1 MWTNILFFL
10 LISSGSVFCI
20 AFFKKP
26 FEEILPITI
35 MSIVLLIFVFGIC
48 GALYTG
54 VIVSFVISIALY
66 ISSAIYVVKNKRIKA
81 FITGALTPGFLIFLL
96 VFFAF
101 SVFNAGKLASTW
113 DEFSHWIDI
122 VKAMTTVDD
131 FGTNPQSLS
140 TFKSYPPAMSIFQY
154 VLQKIYLFVNPN
166 HDFNEW
172 RNYLAYQIFAFSPF
186 FPLMKNLSFR
196 KPLKVLLLCLTI
208 FTTPLLFYSKLYNEC
223 YIDPFLS
230 FLSGTGIAMILLNQK
245 KDAVY
250 HITIFLLCATLVLSK
265 DVGLLFAVFLAIAYG
280 VDLWLHN
287 NRRVWNKCGVLM
299 ICALASVLIPKFL
312 WDMELRVSGVS
323 KSFSAPIDFKALLK
337 VILGMD
343 DTYRTSVYNAYNYG
357 MFDSGISL
365 GNIPVFINYFALLI
379 ILLLGLYCLYQVF
392 KHTKLKEA
400 KTAGIIFLITAIQ
413 LVIYVLGLNVTYM
426 FKFSEYEALTLA
438 SLNRYLNIAFLATW
452 LVFILCLINL
462 VIDCLFGKRLE
473 VLIIGLIL
481 IITPCRSLLDF
492 SNGTYI
498 KSSIS
503 TREPYVKL
511 TNEIKEHCKND
522 SSIYFISQDTSGFDF
537 WVTRFNIRP
546 CTLNPNFTWAI
557 GETDYEDGRYTVYY
571 TAKEWQRILIEDYN
585 YVALYKLNNYF
596 YEHYSMLFENPSE
609 ISENTLY
616 WVNKSTGQLEKCD

>member
-186 FPLMKNLSFR
+186 SHL
-196 KPLKVLLLCLTI
+196 
-208 FTTPLLFYSKLYNEC
+208 
-223 YIDPFLS
+223 
-230 FLSGTGIAMILLNQK
+230 
-245 KDAVY
+245 
-250 HITIFLLCATLVLSK
+250 
-265 DVGLLFAVFLAIAYG
+265 
-280 VDLWLHN
+280 
-287 NRRVWNKCGVLM
+287 
-299 ICALASVLIPKFL
+299 
-312 WDMELRVSGVS
+312 
-323 KSFSAPIDFKALLK
+323 
-337 VILGMD
+337 
-343 DTYRTSVYNAYNYG
+343 
-357 MFDSGISL
+357 
-365 GNIPVFINYFALLI
+365 
-379 ILLLGLYCLYQVF
+379 
-392 KHTKLKEA
+392 
-400 KTAGIIFLITAIQ
+400 
-413 LVIYVLGLNVTYM
+413 
-426 FKFSEYEALTLA
+426 
-438 SLNRYLNIAFLATW
+438 
-452 LVFILCLINL
+452 
-462 VIDCLFGKRLE
+462 
-473 VLIIGLIL
+473 
-481 IITPCRSLLDF
+481 
-492 SNGTYI
+492 
-498 KSSIS
+498 
-503 TREPYVKL
+503 
-511 TNEIKEHCKND
+511 
-522 SSIYFISQDTSGFDF
+522 
-537 WVTRFNIRP
+537 
-546 CTLNPNFTWAI
+546 
-557 GETDYEDGRYTVYY
+557 
-571 TAKEWQRILIEDYN
+571 
-585 YVALYKLNNYF
+585 
-596 YEHYSMLFENPSE
+596 
-609 ISENTLY
+609 
-616 WVNKSTGQLEKCD
+616 